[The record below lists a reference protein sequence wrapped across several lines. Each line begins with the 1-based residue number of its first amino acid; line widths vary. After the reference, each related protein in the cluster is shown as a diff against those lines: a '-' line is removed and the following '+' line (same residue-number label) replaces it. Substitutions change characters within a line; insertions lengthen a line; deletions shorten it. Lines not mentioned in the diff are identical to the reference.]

1 MKEITDIT
9 LWDLALGLSM
19 LGIPLLIFLYYR
31 IKLIKDLFVS
41 TVRMIL
47 QLLLVAAYLEWIF
60 ERNNPWIN
68 SLWVLVMVMVSA
80 GTLIYR
86 VKISWRMFLLP
97 FLLSGIFSMA
107 VIDGFFIG
115 LVIRPDYFFDARYFI
130 PISGMV
136 LGNSL
141 NHNVVGL
148 SAFIGGL
155 SEKKELYYFLL
166 TNSGSQKNAL
176 RPYIQDAIH
185 KSLNPLL
192 ATMSVIGLISL
203 PGMMTGQILGGSS
216 AVTAIKYQIMIMI
229 AILSGAALTLLL
241 SIVFSSRNMF
251 DEYGN
256 IHQRVW
262 KKNSKDQ
269 TSERNDP
276 SAKHS

>member
-19 LGIPLLIFLYYR
+19 LSIPVLIFLYYR

-60 ERNNPWIN
+60 EKNNPWIN

-115 LVIRPDYFFDARYFI
+115 LVIRPDYIFDARYFI

-216 AVTAIKYQIMIMI
+216 PVTAIKYQIMIMI

-241 SIVFSSRNMF
+241 SIIFSSRNMF
-251 DEYGN
+251 DDYGN
-256 IHQRVW
+256 IHQRIW

-269 TSERNDP
+269 TSERNEP
-276 SAKHS
+276 HAKHS